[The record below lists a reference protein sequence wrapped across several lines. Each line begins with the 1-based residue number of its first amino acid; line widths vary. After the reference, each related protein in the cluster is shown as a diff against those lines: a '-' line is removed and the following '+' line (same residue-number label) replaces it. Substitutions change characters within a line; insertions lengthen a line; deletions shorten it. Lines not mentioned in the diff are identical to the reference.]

1 MRLNLATFSMEDV
14 EFFKEYIAAM
24 ALVAQALDWL
34 QAEGQA
40 YLGCVLPI
48 LAVMT
53 IMLKDMNERRLLDY
67 CSSLVDAL
75 LGSIMKRFDHIL
87 EDTEY

>member
-34 QAEGQA
+34 QAEG
-40 YLGCVLPI
+40 
-48 LAVMT
+48 
-53 IMLKDMNERRLLDY
+53 
-67 CSSLVDAL
+67 
-75 LGSIMKRFDHIL
+75 
-87 EDTEY
+87 

>member
-1 MRLNLATFSMEDV
+1 
-14 EFFKEYIAAM
+14 M

-53 IMLKDMNERRLLDY
+53 IKLKDMNEE
-67 CSSLVDAL
+67 AA
-75 LGSIMKRFDHIL
+75 
-87 EDTEY
+87 

>member
-1 MRLNLATFSMEDV
+1 M
-14 EFFKEYIAAM
+14 
-24 ALVAQALDWL
+24 
-34 QAEGQA
+34 
-40 YLGCVLPI
+40 LPI

-53 IMLKDMNERRLLDY
+53 MKLKDMNERRLLDY

-75 LGSIMKRFDHIL
+75 LVGIMKRFDHIL